1 VPAWAFAVVDLWF
14 TCRRN
19 MGMMGS
25 FTALPCS
32 GGVGEQP
39 AALMDAFA
47 LLDSNIDKEAE

>member
-1 VPAWAFAVVDLWF
+1 MVDLWF